1 MFPGLDDSSGC
12 DSDTCTLHSP
22 PVSPFSVSSLS
33 SRSPSLHSLLDDA
46 TDEQLSPVNNEFV
59 GTVPSRSAIGQTNIS
74 ELPNLGDLS
83 ATIGELSA
91 TMTEISS
98 SVPLSSTVDSPS
110 IGELSATI
118 QELSATILEMSAT
131 SGASELTAGVVDQ
144 GSEVVSSKSQAV
156 AGSQTVVH
164 PTCEPDVT
172 AQDPEEWSG
181 FKLVGDNIDK
191 NFRRSFYRHDRKTIS
206 MHAFHMYAVKDRID
220 FSSLSDVAPTGAK
233 VDVTKLLIDQ
243 TQVDELNKHVV
254 TLLSR

>member
-22 PVSPFSVSSLS
+22 PVSPFSVSNLS
-33 SRSPSLHSLLDDA
+33 SRSPSLDSLLDDA
-46 TDEQLSPVNNEFV
+46 NDEQMSPVNNGFV

-98 SVPLSSTVDSPS
+98 SFPLSSTVDSPS

-118 QELSATILEMSAT
+118 QELSAT

-164 PTCEPDVT
+164 PTCEPDVP

-191 NFRRSFYRHDRKTIS
+191 NFRRSFYRHYRKTIS

>member
-1 MFPGLDDSSGC
+1 MFPGLDDSSGR

-33 SRSPSLHSLLDDA
+33 SRTPSLDSLLDDA
-46 TDEQLSPVNNEFV
+46 NDEQMSPVNNEFV
-59 GTVPSRSAIGQTNIS
+59 GTVPSAIGQTNIS
-74 ELPNLGDLS
+74 KLPNLRDLS

-110 IGELSATI
+110 FGELSATI
-118 QELSATILEMSAT
+118 QELSATTLEMSAT

-164 PTCEPDVT
+164 PTCEPDVP
-172 AQDPEEWSG
+172 AQDPEE
-181 FKLVGDNIDK
+181 
-191 NFRRSFYRHDRKTIS
+191 
-206 MHAFHMYAVKDRID
+206 
-220 FSSLSDVAPTGAK
+220 
-233 VDVTKLLIDQ
+233 
-243 TQVDELNKHVV
+243 
-254 TLLSR
+254 